1 MYIIKYKK
9 NFFLEY
15 AKELDLVQLETSVMG
30 SLLEESDNAVFDNIS
45 SYREKSKK
53 IISKSEIISG
63 ENADL
68 AMNRE
73 APMKQVLVDKF

>member
-1 MYIIKYKK
+1 
-9 NFFLEY
+9 
-15 AKELDLVQLETSVMG
+15 MG
-30 SLLEESDNAVFDNIS
+30 SLLGESDNAVFDNIS